1 MLNENMKNLK
11 LSAVRA
17 LEEYLEVK
25 QDEKVLLIF
34 DKTTR
39 EIATAFDLAAK
50 ELNLKITLHE
60 IESTGGHAKEPDDK
74 TAQMMK
80 KYPVVIVP
88 TQYSLTHTKATINA
102 RKAGARVAT
111 LPGVNTAVFEKGLRS
126 DPNKLE
132 LAGHAWMNI
141 LNGNHKV
148 RVVTEAGTD
157 ITFLIGNYPVFNDSG
172 CFFEA
177 GFGGNLPAG
186 EVFLAPNP
194 GTGAGTI
201 VVDGTIGGQH
211 WDKNSPPAK
220 LVVENGSIKSFEGER
235 GQLLRGTLE
244 KAGPGA
250 IRIAEFGI
258 GTNLHL
264 EMTGNLLGDEKVV
277 GTIHFAFGN
286 NESMGGTNDVK
297 VHIDCLILHPDVFV
311 DNKQVMSR
319 GKWLIDK

>member
-39 EIATAFDLAAK
+39 DIATAFDLAAK

-60 IESTGGHAKEPDDK
+60 IEPTGGHAMEPDDK

-80 KYPVVIVP
+80 KYPVVIAP

-111 LPGVNTAVFEKGLRS
+111 LPGVNSTVFEKGLRP

-132 LAGHAWMNI
+132 IAGHAWMNV
-141 LNGNHKV
+141 LNGNHKI

-194 GTGAGTI
+194 GTGAGTV
-201 VVDGTIGGQH
+201 VVDGTIGGQP
-211 WDKNSPPAK
+211 WDKNSTPAK
-220 LVVENGSIKSFEGER
+220 LTVENGSIKGFEGER
-235 GQLLRGTLE
+235 ALILKETLE
-244 KAGPGA
+244 NAGSGA
-250 IRIAEFGI
+250 IKIAEFGI

-277 GTIHFAFGN
+277 GTVHFAFGN

-297 VHIDCLILHPDVFV
+297 VHIDCLILHPDVLV
-311 DNKQVMSR
+311 DNKPVMSR
-319 GKWLIDK
+319 GKWLINK

>member
-25 QDEKVLLIF
+25 QNEKVLLIF
-34 DKTTR
+34 DKTTKD
-39 EIATAFDLAAK
+39 IATAFGLAAK
-50 ELNLKITLHE
+50 ELNLEITPHE
-60 IESTGGHAKEPDDK
+60 IEPTGGHAREPDDR
-74 TAQMMK
+74 TAQLMR
-80 KYPVVIVP
+80 KYPVVIAP
-88 TQYSLTHTKATINA
+88 TQYSLTHTKATVNA

-111 LPGVNTAVFEKGLRS
+111 LPGVNSIVFEKGLKS

-132 LAGHAWMNI
+132 IAGHAWMNL

-157 ITFLIGNYPVFNDSG
+157 ITFLVGNYPVFNDSG
-172 CFFEA
+172 CLFEA
-177 GFGGNLPAG
+177 GFGGNLPSG

-194 GTGAGTI
+194 GTGFGT
-201 VVDGTIGGQH
+201 VVIDGTIGGQP
-211 WDKNSPPAK
+211 WDKNSPPVK
-220 LVVENGSIKSFEGER
+220 LVIENGSIKSFEGER
-235 GQLLRGTLE
+235 GQILKETLE
-244 KAGPGA
+244 KAGPGGTK
-250 IRIAEFGI
+250 IAEFGI

-277 GTIHFAFGN
+277 GTVHFAFGN
-286 NESMGGTNDVK
+286 NVSMGGTNDVQ
-297 VHIDCLILHPDVFV
+297 VHIDCILLLPDVLI
-311 DNKQVMSR
+311 DNKQVMHC

>member
-1 MLNENMKNLK
+1 MLDENMKNLK

-25 QDEKVLLIF
+25 QKEKVLLVF
-34 DKTTR
+34 DKTTKD
-39 EIATAFDLAAK
+39 IATAFELAAK
-50 ELNLKITLHE
+50 ELNLSITLHE
-60 IESTGGHAKEPDDK
+60 IEPTGGHAREPDDK
-74 TAQMMK
+74 TAALMK
-80 KYPVVIVP
+80 KYPVVIAP

-111 LPGVNTAVFEKGLRS
+111 LPGVNSVVFEKGLKS

-132 LAGHAWMNI
+132 IAGHVWMNI

-194 GTGAGTI
+194 GTGQGII
-201 VVDGTIGGQH
+201 VVDGTIGGQP
-211 WDKNSPPAK
+211 WDKYSPPAK
-220 LVVENGSIKSFEGER
+220 LTIENGSIISFDGER
-235 GQLLRGTLE
+235 GQSLKETLE

-250 IRIAEFGI
+250 MKIAEFGI

-286 NESMGGTNDVK
+286 NESMGGNNDVK
-297 VHIDCLILHPDVFV
+297 VHIDCLLLQPDILI
-311 DNKQVMSR
+311 DNKQMMHR
-319 GKWLIDK
+319 GKWLINK